1 MYKNFYA
8 GKASPY
14 KMKKIF
20 FLTGTRAEFGKLKSL
35 MRHVEQHPDFE
46 LHVMVTGMHMLNRY
60 GSTYKEVRK
69 EGFKN
74 TYMMTNQH
82 LGEPMCSIFGN
93 TVSLMSRL
101 VHEIAPDLIVV
112 HGDRLEALAGASVGV
127 FANTLVCHIEGGEL
141 SGTVDDLIRH
151 SVSKLSHIHM
161 VANERASR
169 RLIQMGEDASTIH
182 VIGSPDIDAM
192 MAQDLPTLEDVKAHY
207 SIGYERY
214 AVAMFHPVT
223 SEIEHMKSHAKH
235 FFNALQASNH
245 NYVVIYPNNDMGSGE
260 ILGEIERLKGNP
272 RFSVFPSLS
281 FERFLVLLKNAKFMI
296 GNSSAGIREAPFY
309 GIPSVNVGTRQS
321 SRHFSPG
328 IVNCGYLDTEII
340 EAISR
345 VPDVNQDTCDTTFG
359 SGGSTEKFADALA
372 ADSFW
377 EIKIQKKF
385 KDLASCA

>member
-1 MYKNFYA
+1 MCKNFYA
-8 GKASPY
+8 GKALPY

-101 VHEIAPDLIVV
+101 VHEISPDLIVV

-161 VANERASR
+161 VANECARN
-169 RLIQMGEDASTIH
+169 RLIQMGEASETIH

-192 MAQDLPTLEDVKAHY
+192 LAQDLPTLADVKAHY
-207 SIGYERY
+207 SIDYQRY

-223 SEIEHMKSHAKH
+223 SEIEHMKRHAEH
-235 FFNALQASNH
+235 FFNALQASGH
-245 NYVVIYPNNDMGSGE
+245 HYIVIFPNNDMGSGE
-260 ILGEIERLKGNP
+260 ILEEIERLKGNP
-272 RFSVFPSLS
+272 RFCVFPSLS
-281 FERFLVLLKNAKFMI
+281 FERFLVLLKNAEFMI

-321 SRHFSPG
+321 SRHFSPS
-328 IVNCGYLDTEII
+328 IINSGYL
-340 EAISR
+340 EADILDAIAR
-345 VPDVNQDTCDTTFG
+345 VPEVNKNSCDTTFG
-359 SGGSTEKFADALA
+359 AGGSTEKFADALA

-377 EIKIQKKF
+377 ATKIQKKF
-385 KDLASCA
+385 KDLALCA